1 MPIGKNAIKRV
12 ENNGYS
18 NVASS
23 APDMENSIVAE
34 PALSE
39 QKAAPAAAAETL
51 PEAKMTSAEPAKRR
65 RGRPVKEKPVK
76 EETADASPIAAA
88 PKRRPA
94 KAAEKKTAKAA
105 ENTAANTAAEAA
117 ETKTEKAAENKQAK
131 PARTRKT
138 AVKAAKN
145 EKNGFER
152 VELGGEMPYW
162 LL

>member
-65 RGRPVKEKPVK
+65 RGPSRKGK
-76 EETADASPIAAA
+76 ARQGGDGGRFSDS
-88 PKRRPA
+88 RR
-94 KAAEKKTAKAA
+94 
-105 ENTAANTAAEAA
+105 A
-117 ETKTEKAAENKQAK
+117 ETEN
-131 PARTRKT
+131 RK
-138 AVKAAKN
+138 
-145 EKNGFER
+145 GR
-152 VELGGEMPYW
+152 
-162 LL
+162 

>member
-1 MPIGKNAIKRV
+1 MPMVKMRSKRK
-12 ENNGYS
+12 NGYS
-18 NVASS
+18 NVSS

-34 PALSE
+34 PARTEGRARRSCGNV
-39 QKAAPAAAAETL
+39 PG
-51 PEAKMTSAEPAKRR
+51 KMTSAELVKRR

-76 EETADASPIAAA
+76 EAADASPTVGA
-88 PKRRPA
+88 PKRRTA

-131 PARTRKT
+131 PERTRKT

-152 VELGGEMPYW
+152 VELAENA
-162 LL
+162 LLKPL

>member
-76 EETADASPIAAA
+76 EETADASPTAAA

-105 ENTAANTAAEAA
+105 ENTAADAA
-117 ETKTEKAAENKQAK
+117 ETKPEKAAENKQAK
-131 PARTRKT
+131 PARTHKT
-138 AVKAAKN
+138 AAKAAKN

>member
-39 QKAAPAAAAETL
+39 QKAAPAATAETL

-76 EETADASPIAAA
+76 EETADASPTAAA

-105 ENTAANTAAEAA
+105 ENTAAEA
-117 ETKTEKAAENKQAK
+117 KTEKAADKQAK

-138 AVKAAKN
+138 AAKAAKN
-145 EKNGFER
+145 EKNGFAR

>member
-39 QKAAPAAAAETL
+39 PKAAPAEAAETL

-76 EETADASPIAAA
+76 EETAAASPTVGA
-88 PKRRPA
+88 PKRR
-94 KAAEKKTAKAA
+94 T
-105 ENTAANTAAEAA
+105 
-117 ETKTEKAAENKQAK
+117 
-131 PARTRKT
+131 
-138 AVKAAKN
+138 VKAAKN

>member
-39 QKAAPAAAAETL
+39 QKASPAVAAETL

-76 EETADASPIAAA
+76 EETAAASPTAAA
-88 PKRRPA
+88 PKRRTA
-94 KAAEKKTAKAA
+94 KAAEKKTATAA
-105 ENTAANTAAEAA
+105 ENTAAEAA

>member
-76 EETADASPIAAA
+76 EETADASPTVGA
-88 PKRRPA
+88 PKRR
-94 KAAEKKTAKAA
+94 TA
-105 ENTAANTAAEAA
+105 
-117 ETKTEKAAENKQAK
+117 
-131 PARTRKT
+131 
-138 AVKAAKN
+138 KAAKN

>member
-76 EETADASPIAAA
+76 ETAAASPIAAA

-94 KAAEKKTAKAA
+94 KATEKKTAKAA

-138 AVKAAKN
+138 AAKAAKN

>member
-51 PEAKMTSAEPAKRR
+51 PEAK
-65 RGRPVKEKPVK
+65 V
-76 EETADASPIAAA
+76 TASGKAQKGPSP
-88 PKRRPA
+88 
-94 KAAEKKTAKAA
+94 
-105 ENTAANTAAEAA
+105 
-117 ETKTEKAAENKQAK
+117 
-131 PARTRKT
+131 
-138 AVKAAKN
+138 
-145 EKNGFER
+145 
-152 VELGGEMPYW
+152 
-162 LL
+162 

>member
-76 EETADASPIAAA
+76 EETAAASPTAAA
-88 PKRRPA
+88 PKRRIA
-94 KAAEKKTAKAA
+94 KAAEKKTATAA
-105 ENTAANTAAEAA
+105 ENTAAEAA
-117 ETKTEKAAENKQAK
+117 ETKTEKAAKNKQAK

>member
-76 EETADASPIAAA
+76 EETAAASPTAAA
-88 PKRRPA
+88 PKRRIA
-94 KAAEKKTAKAA
+94 
-105 ENTAANTAAEAA
+105 
-117 ETKTEKAAENKQAK
+117 KAAENKQAK

>member
-76 EETADASPIAAA
+76 DETAAASPTAAA
-88 PKRRPA
+88 PKRRIA
-94 KAAEKKTAKAA
+94 KAAEKKTATAA
-105 ENTAANTAAEAA
+105 ENTAAEAA

>member
-34 PALSE
+34 PA
-39 QKAAPAAAAETL
+39 
-51 PEAKMTSAEPAKRR
+51 KRR

-76 EETADASPIAAA
+76 EETAAASPTVGA
-88 PKRRPA
+88 PKRR
-94 KAAEKKTAKAA
+94 TA
-105 ENTAANTAAEAA
+105 
-117 ETKTEKAAENKQAK
+117 
-131 PARTRKT
+131 
-138 AVKAAKN
+138 KAAKN

>member
-76 EETADASPIAAA
+76 EAADYVTVAD
-88 PKRRPA
+88 
-94 KAAEKKTAKAA
+94 
-105 ENTAANTAAEAA
+105 NNHDGVAEAI
-117 ETKTEKAAENKQAK
+117 EK
-131 PARTRKT
+131 
-138 AVKAAKN
+138 
-145 EKNGFER
+145 FIF
-152 VELGGEMPYW
+152 
-162 LL
+162 

>member
-39 QKAAPAAAAETL
+39 QKAVPAAAAETL

-76 EETADASPIAAA
+76 EETAAASPTAAA
-88 PKRRPA
+88 PKRRTA
-94 KAAEKKTAKAA
+94 KAAEKKTATAA
-105 ENTAANTAAEAA
+105 ENTAANTAA

>member
-39 QKAAPAAAAETL
+39 PKAAPAEAAETL

-65 RGRPVKEKPVK
+65 RGRPVKE
-76 EETADASPIAAA
+76 
-88 PKRRPA
+88 
-94 KAAEKKTAKAA
+94 
-105 ENTAANTAAEAA
+105 
-117 ETKTEKAAENKQAK
+117 
-131 PARTRKT
+131 
-138 AVKAAKN
+138 
-145 EKNGFER
+145 
-152 VELGGEMPYW
+152 
-162 LL
+162 

>member
-76 EETADASPIAAA
+76 EAADASPTAAA

-94 KAAEKKTAKAA
+94 K
-105 ENTAANTAAEAA
+105 AA

-138 AVKAAKN
+138 AAKAAKN

-152 VELGGEMPYW
+152 VEIGGEMPYW

>member
-76 EETADASPIAAA
+76 EETAAASPTAAA
-88 PKRRPA
+88 PKRRIA
-94 KAAEKKTAKAA
+94 KAAEK
-105 ENTAANTAAEAA
+105 
-117 ETKTEKAAENKQAK
+117 KTEKAAENKQAK